1 MLLDILKLFWLNFKS
16 QESTFELFWKKSLP
30 SNLKVV
36 ITSLITLSINS
47 SVYEQPLTIIYTCM
61 GNMKRYILH
70 MGIYIKEIAP
80 YSLNTVTFIQEN
92 GSQESLLMR

>member
-1 MLLDILKLFWLNFKS
+1 MNF
-16 QESTFELFWKKSLP
+16 FEKKSLP

-47 SVYEQPLTIIYTCM
+47 SVYEQPLTIIYTYM

-80 YSLNTVTFIQEN
+80 DGLNTVTSIQEN